1 MIRKLKD
8 DFRGAFELGGVRWL
22 NGWKNVELLAGGL
35 VDEIEGPTGTKVIAN
50 HFRFTVPV
58 RTEFC
63 QQARTWSSRIWARD
77 VDIHGGPQHWV
88 GRRGQ

>member
-1 MIRKLKD
+1 LIRKLKD

-50 HFRFTVPV
+50 HFRFTVPA

-63 QQARTWSSRIWARD
+63 QQARNLVVAD
-77 VDIHGGPQHWV
+77 LG
-88 GRRGQ
+88 

>member
-1 MIRKLKD
+1 M
-8 DFRGAFELGGVRWL
+8 

-35 VDEIEGPTGTKVIAN
+35 VDEIEDPTGTKVIAN

-58 RTEFC
+58 RTELC
-63 QQARTWSSRIWARD
+63 QQTRNLVIADLGED